1 MNDQIN
7 KDMGR
12 QWQRDKWCNVNKT
25 KLLSFQ
31 MLFDWTDNIYRSPP
45 PVNTAVTQ
53 GFQAKQGFAL

>member
-31 MLFDWTDNIYRSPP
+31 MLFDWTDIIFIDHLHQLIQQLHKVSKLN
-45 PVNTAVTQ
+45 
-53 GFQAKQGFAL
+53 KALL